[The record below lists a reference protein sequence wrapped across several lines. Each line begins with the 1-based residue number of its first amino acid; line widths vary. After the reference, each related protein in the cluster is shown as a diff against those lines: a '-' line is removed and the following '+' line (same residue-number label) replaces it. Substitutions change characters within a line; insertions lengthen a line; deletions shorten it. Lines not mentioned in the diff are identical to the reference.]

1 MSDDFRSKGGK
12 KAAIVA
18 ISANCFLTVLNISV
32 GFICGSSALISEGL
46 IHFQT

>member
-18 ISANCFLTVLNISV
+18 ISANCFWTVLNISV